1 MKKLLSFILATA
13 CLLLSTMQLNAQTKS
28 VRVNVA
34 DSFGP
39 VVGAAVQVKGTTIGA
54 ATDMDGN
61 ATVAG
66 VTAQSVLVISCIG
79 YTTQELTVGNLNN
92 ISVVLAEDAE
102 MLEET
107 VLVGYGTQKKESLTS
122 AITSVRAEEVTQ
134 TKQNDVVTALQ
145 DKVPGLLIRQ
155 AGGTPG
161 SFGASLSLRG
171 YGAPMVV
178 IDGVVR
184 SSSRVNGNK
193 GIQTDL
199 ELSQLN
205 PEDIESISVLKD
217 ASASIYG
224 LGAANGVI
232 MVTTKKGQSVKKPTI
247 NYSNVFSFGKPKMP
261 KEVGIADYL
270 KMTNEMYDVAHR
282 ARPYTDAEIAAA
294 ENGTLESFSWWD
306 AAIKDH
312 STTQTHNLSVRGGT
326 DAMTYFIS
334 GSFNHDKSIYNVEDN
349 YWYRRYTLRGN
360 FTFKLA
366 DDLTMDYQTSFRA
379 TASADPANDDSYN
392 EKSNMI
398 FNYIAYSDRLTP
410 ATTKDNPNHYT
421 YQGLSPTEN
430 VMAMMNHDLN
440 YTDKRGRSFTNTV
453 NFNYNPHQIKGLRLM
468 LQGAYDFNYDGTY
481 TKKTRYPLYD
491 YETDKLMGYGGDENS
506 YREVVS
512 ERERLYAR
520 FQANYSKVWG
530 KHNLQAMAAAEVT
543 RMNTRNETAKRLFG
557 DFFTKPTVSSGL
569 SSAQQASGSRNSTA
583 TAGYLA
589 RVNYEYASKYLV
601 ELMGR
606 YDGTYVYQKGH
617 RWGFF
622 PSYSIGWRV
631 SEEPFIKN
639 NLPWIG
645 NLKLRWSD
653 GKTGLTQGSAYAY
666 LSGYT
671 QGSSY
676 VFTEG
681 ELMPGFVNNEI
692 ANTILSVKVAV

>member
-1 MKKLLSFILATA
+1 MKKFLSFILATA

-79 YTTQELTVGNLNN
+79 YTTQEITVGNLNN

-122 AITSVRAEEVTQ
+122 AISSVRAEEVTQ

-145 DKVPGLLIRQ
+145 GKVPGLLIRQ

-161 SFGASLSLRG
+161 SFGANISLRG
-171 YGAPMVV
+171 YGAPLIV

-184 SSSRVNGNK
+184 TSSYSNGNK
-193 GIQTDL
+193 GISTDL

-232 MVTTKKGQSVKKPTI
+232 MVTTKKGTTGVRKPTI
-247 NYSNVFSFGKPKMP
+247 NYSNVFSFGRPKMP

-306 AAIKDH
+306 AAMKHH

-326 DAMTYFIS
+326 DAITYFIS
-334 GSFNHDKSIYNVEDN
+334 GSFNDDRSIYDSPGN
-349 YWYRRYTLRGN
+349 YWYKRYTLRGN
-360 FTFKLA
+360 F
-366 DDLTMDYQTSFRA
+366 SFRWF
-379 TASADPANDDSYN
+379 T
-392 EKSNMI
+392 
-398 FNYIAYSDRLTP
+398 RLPSVPLRPPTRP
-410 ATTKDNPNHYT
+410 TTT
-421 YQGLSPTEN
+421 CTMRSPT
-430 VMAMMNHDLN
+430 
-440 YTDKRGRSFTNTV
+440 
-453 NFNYNPHQIKGLRLM
+453 
-468 LQGAYDFNYDGTY
+468 
-481 TKKTRYPLYD
+481 
-491 YETDKLMGYGGDENS
+491 
-506 YREVVS
+506 
-512 ERERLYAR
+512 
-520 FQANYSKVWG
+520 
-530 KHNLQAMAAAEVT
+530 
-543 RMNTRNETAKRLFG
+543 
-557 DFFTKPTVSSGL
+557 
-569 SSAQQASGSRNSTA
+569 
-583 TAGYLA
+583 
-589 RVNYEYASKYLV
+589 
-601 ELMGR
+601 
-606 YDGTYVYQKGH
+606 
-617 RWGFF
+617 
-622 PSYSIGWRV
+622 
-631 SEEPFIKN
+631 
-639 NLPWIG
+639 
-645 NLKLRWSD
+645 
-653 GKTGLTQGSAYAY
+653 
-666 LSGYT
+666 
-671 QGSSY
+671 
-676 VFTEG
+676 
-681 ELMPGFVNNEI
+681 
-692 ANTILSVKVAV
+692 